1 MTTTGARSV
10 FTVAVLSLMPIK
22 AKLLKMKIQAQW
34 IEEWKKN
41 LEPAMTEFLLSQELI
56 EKDAPLSNKRFLARS
71 IIPHV
76 KKYQELFNRKGELA
90 PDKNYWK
97 KISDSPHFLTA
108 YFLAYMPANLV
119 RVASVLGELERL
131 GFQFST
137 QSARVLELGAGPASA
152 AAGWCEVSRLSPD
165 FIPKTD
171 TIALVEKDRK
181 ALELGAEW
189 IRHITARSPYA
200 PSVQTF
206 HRTIDWARG
215 LLPKTAPEF
224 DVILT
229 SYFLNESTE
238 STEYIAEKLFYLLDD
253 HLSPEGIW
261 IGVEPALKAES
272 RKLLEI
278 RKHLIARIL
287 KTKSKL
293 KILLPCLG
301 HQSCGALEK
310 AGDWCHEEVTWWR
323 PPYLKAIDEMASID
337 RKSLPYSYLVI
348 AKSDRERSKILPKTS
363 HPKIARLVSPTHTE
377 GSDLEFHLCDQTGKR
392 KARWKTDNEIGRGD
406 LISIQNERGDQTS
419 RRIDKAS
426 VI

>member
-1 MTTTGARSV
+1 MT
-10 FTVAVLSLMPIK
+10 IK

-41 LEPAMTEFLLSQELI
+41 LEPKMTEFLSAQELI
-56 EKDAPLSNKRFLARS
+56 EKDIPLSNKRFLARS

-76 KKYQELFNRKGELA
+76 KKYQELFNRKSDLA
-90 PDKNYWK
+90 VDKNYWK

-131 GFQFST
+131 GFEFT
-137 QSARVLELGAGPASA
+137 TESARILELGAGPASA
-152 AAGWCEVSRLSPD
+152 AAAWCEVSELSPD
-165 FIPKTD
+165 WVPKTD
-171 TIALVEKDRK
+171 TVALVEKDRK

-189 IRHITARSPYA
+189 IRHLTRGSRSA

-206 HRTIDWARG
+206 HRTIDWERG
-215 LLPKTAPEF
+215 LLPKSAPQF

-238 STEYIAEKLFYLLDD
+238 STEFIAEKLFFLLND
-253 HLSPEGIW
+253 HLNDEGIW

-278 RKHLIARIL
+278 RKHLIERIE
-287 KTKSKL
+287 KTKSSL

-301 HQSCGALEK
+301 HQTCGALEK
-310 AGDWCHEEVTWWR
+310 KDDWCHEQVTWWR
-323 PPYLKAIDEMASID
+323 PPYLKTIDELAEID
-337 RKSLPYSYLVI
+337 RKSLPFSYLVI
-348 AKSDRERSKILPKTS
+348 AKSKKSRAELLSKTH

-377 GSDLEFHLCDQTGKR
+377 GPDLEFHLCDQTGKR
-392 KARWKTDNEIGRGD
+392 KARWKTENEIGRGD
-406 LISIQNERGDQTS
+406 LISIQNERGDQAS